1 MHLNEHYPHARND
14 QPTLL
19 HRTQGMSKVILLLA
33 QTTLDHMRNCLGN
46 HADAIDN
53 GTHGNTQGATGT
65 IVRDMRYMRFGIKF
79 NGLIAGISTG
89 HIAFA
94 AIDAQI
100 L

>member
-1 MHLNEHYPHARND
+1 
-14 QPTLL
+14 
-19 HRTQGMSKVILLLA
+19 MSKVILLLA

-53 GTHGNTQGATGT
+53 GTHGNAQGATGT
-65 IVRDMRYMRFGIKF
+65 IVRDMRYMRYGIKF
-79 NGLIAGISTG
+79 NGLIAGIGTS